1 MNQGDKVNLF
11 LVQRNTESA
20 VVKFSRG
27 GTAGVRAWKCAKK
40 SPHESPQLNGAWSQ
54 KWDFASGET
63 KPGNEI
69 GIGKRL
75 RGKRRIK
82 KETPPSLSLMLLGI

>member
-1 MNQGDKVNLF
+1 M
-11 LVQRNTESA
+11 
-20 VVKFSRG
+20 
-27 GTAGVRAWKCAKK
+27 RAWKCAKK
-40 SPHESPQLNGAWSQ
+40 SPHESPQLNGVWSE
-54 KWDFASGET
+54 KWDFTSGET

-69 GIGKRL
+69 GIGKRM